1 MHKFL
6 KILLIIVIVLAL
18 MALLAFF
25 ELKKLWHNIATAQ
38 MAPDNYTSEVKTGG
52 VIEAKYLARGGLE
65 TKSLAAEYPDDA
77 DIGKITVWY
86 PAELEALSG
95 KYPVVLFVN
104 GTGVGA
110 SRFAP
115 VFEHMA
121 SWGFIA
127 VGNEDPSTWE
137 GKKADATLAWVLRA
151 SEEPGSV
158 FYGKVDV
165 ENIGVVGHSQ
175 GGVGVFN
182 TINATEHKDL
192 YKCAVALSPTQE
204 EVAEQVLKI
213 PYDPSKT
220 AIPIFMLCG
229 TENDVITSDNMEKSY
244 AKVTAPKA
252 MAVRIGANHGEML
265 YTADGYVTAW
275 FLWHLKGDSE
285 AVKAFTGENPELL
298 TNPLYQDQQIEIIQ
312 P

>member
-1 MHKFL
+1 MK
-6 KILLIIVIVLAL
+6 KVIKVILIILIIVVIFSV
-18 MALLAFF
+18 LAFF
-25 ELKKLWHNIATAQ
+25 GLKKLWHNITTAQ
-38 MAPDNYTSEVKTGG
+38 MAPDNYTVDVKTGG
-52 VIEAKYLARGGLE
+52 ELETKYLASGTFE
-65 TKSLAAEYPDDA
+65 TKTLVAEYPDDT

-86 PAELEALSG
+86 PAELETGSG

-110 SRFAP
+110 SRYAP
-115 VFEHMA
+115 VFQHMA

-127 VGNEDPSTWE
+127 VGNEDPSSWE
-137 GKKADATLAWVLRA
+137 GKKADATLAWLLAENENKDSVL
-151 SEEPGSV
+151 
-158 FYGKVDV
+158 YGKADL
-165 ENIGVVGHSQ
+165 ENIGVIGHSQ
-175 GGVGVFN
+175 GGVGVYN
-182 TINATEHKDL
+182 TINTTEHKDL

-204 EVAEQVLKI
+204 EVAEQVLQI

-220 AIPIFMLCG
+220 SIPVLMLCG
-229 TENDVITSDNMEKSY
+229 TENDVISPDNMEKSY

-275 FLWHLKGDSE
+275 LMWQLQGDTY
-285 AVKAFTGENPELL
+285 AAKAFTGETPELL
-298 TNPLYQDQQIEIIQ
+298 TNPLYQNQQIEINQ